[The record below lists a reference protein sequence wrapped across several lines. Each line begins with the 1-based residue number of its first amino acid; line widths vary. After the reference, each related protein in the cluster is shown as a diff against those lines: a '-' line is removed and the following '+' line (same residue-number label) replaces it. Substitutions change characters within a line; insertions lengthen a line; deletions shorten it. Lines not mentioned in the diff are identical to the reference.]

1 MSDISCVR
9 VKSGFSPSMNGFGVV
24 IVIIGGRQ
32 GGTAVGSS
40 VTSWKV
46 GADVLNW
53 QTGVDLTYSSMRL
66 QKSAKHGH

>member
-1 MSDISCVR
+1 
-9 VKSGFSPSMNGFGVV
+9 MNGFGVV

-32 GGTAVGSS
+32 GGTAVSSS